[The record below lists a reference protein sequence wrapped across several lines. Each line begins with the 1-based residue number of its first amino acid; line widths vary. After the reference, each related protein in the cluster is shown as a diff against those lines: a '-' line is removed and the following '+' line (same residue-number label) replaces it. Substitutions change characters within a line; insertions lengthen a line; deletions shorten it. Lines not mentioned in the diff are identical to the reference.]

1 MKKFLFII
9 LIAVINNITTAGQ
22 NAIEFLGIPVDGTR
36 EEMVRNIVSKGFT
49 YHDYAVVDGLFGEF
63 NGEDVIVRLET
74 VNGRVYRVTVS
85 ETTIR
90 NRSEAKIHF
99 NDLYKQFINS
109 GKYTLAWGKPIDE
122 NVDITYEINAF
133 GKRFD
138 VGFSPKDKSV
148 NGRVWYSL
156 VKIGGR
162 YSIVIYYENLDN
174 AANGSEL

>member
-9 LIAVINNITTAGQ
+9 LIAIINNITTAGQ
-22 NAIEFLGIPVDGTR
+22 NAIEFLGIPVDGSR
-36 EEMVRNIVSKGFT
+36 EEMVRNIISKGFK
-49 YHDYAVVDGLFGEF
+49 YHDYSVVDGLIGEF
-63 NGEDVIVRLET
+63 NGEDVVIRLET
-74 VNGRVYRVTVS
+74 VNNKVYRVNIS
-85 ETTIR
+85 ETTLR

-99 NDLYKQFINS
+99 NDMYKQFMNS

-122 NVDITYEINAF
+122 NVDITYEMNAF
-133 GKRFD
+133 GKQFD
-138 VGFSPKDKSV
+138 VGFAPKDKSV

-156 VKIGGR
+156 VKICGR